1 MNGTNLRC
9 SILDLNLEQ
18 TRDTFITSI
27 FTCIFNAVFSLFTS
41 TGNTIILNV
50 IWKTPELHSPSFM
63 LLLCLSASDLLVG
76 LICQPLFVAYQIAE
90 LLHNFR
96 AYCILRMTQNIS
108 GWITVG
114 VSLFTLSA
122 VSIDRLLALTLHLRY
137 SSIVTSSR
145 VLKVAIFLWIGNVS
159 VVILRFWIK
168 KWIFIPLVAI
178 ILSFL
183 VTAVSSS
190 KIFWIVRKHRRQI
203 KQQQE
208 SAQLSTVNML
218 KCRKS
223 AVTVVCVYGLFLLF
237 YFPFCVTMFL
247 ETLFGYTLK
256 VKIAYD
262 YATTIVFVNS
272 CLNPL
277 VYCWRIKEVRH
288 AVRNTLRRSIGEQS
302 N

>member
-18 TRDTFITSI
+18 TRDTFIASI
-27 FTCIFNAVFSLFTS
+27 FTCIFNAVFSLLTS

-63 LLLCLSASDLLVG
+63 LLLCLTASDLLVG

-137 SSIVTSSR
+137 SSIVTGSR
-145 VLKVAIFLWIGNVS
+145 VLKVAIFLWIGNVT

-168 KWIFIPLVAI
+168 KWIFFPW
-178 ILSFL
+178 SQYFFR
-183 VTAVSSS
+183 
-190 KIFWIVRKHRRQI
+190 FWL
-203 KQQQE
+203 QQ
-208 SAQLSTVNML
+208 
-218 KCRKS
+218 
-223 AVTVVCVYGLFLLF
+223 
-237 YFPFCVTMFL
+237 
-247 ETLFGYTLK
+247 
-256 VKIAYD
+256 
-262 YATTIVFVNS
+262 
-272 CLNPL
+272 
-277 VYCWRIKEVRH
+277 
-288 AVRNTLRRSIGEQS
+288 
-302 N
+302 

>member
-145 VLKVAIFLWIGNVS
+145 VLKVAIFLWIGNVT

-168 KWIFIPLVAI
+168 KLEFY
-178 ILSFL
+178 SFGRNN
-183 VTAVSSS
+183 SFFSGYSS
-190 KIFWIVRKHRRQI
+190 K
-203 KQQQE
+203 
-208 SAQLSTVNML
+208 
-218 KCRKS
+218 
-223 AVTVVCVYGLFLLF
+223 
-237 YFPFCVTMFL
+237 FL
-247 ETLFGYTLK
+247 ENFLDRSQTPASDKTATGECPTLHGK
-256 VKIAYD
+256 
-262 YATTIVFVNS
+262 
-272 CLNPL
+272 
-277 VYCWRIKEVRH
+277 H
-288 AVRNTLRRSIGEQS
+288 AQM
-302 N
+302 